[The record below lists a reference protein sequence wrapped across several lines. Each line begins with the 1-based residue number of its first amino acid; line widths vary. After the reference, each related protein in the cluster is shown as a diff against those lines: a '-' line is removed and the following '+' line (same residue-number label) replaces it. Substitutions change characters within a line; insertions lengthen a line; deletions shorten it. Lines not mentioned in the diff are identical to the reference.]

1 MVSVFL
7 VFDIFQ
13 NIFDSLYCYGVWQDN
28 TGIIFTL
35 WVCLSLR
42 VWS

>member
-13 NIFDSLYCYGVWQDN
+13 NIFDSPYCYGAWQDN
-28 TGIIFTL
+28 TL
-35 WVCLSLR
+35 Q
-42 VWS
+42 